1 MRPRLRLAAALAVL
15 VAACGPSDAAP
26 SGTSGPLSTAAS
38 SAPATTADTPTTAA
52 TPTVAAFAEVPDLH
66 PSVDDWEA
74 GTVEVV
80 ADDGT
85 VHRVRVRV
93 ARTPDQ
99 RAHGLMEVPALPD
112 GAGMWFVYDEDRD
125 GGFWMKDTLVPLDIT
140 YVGAD
145 QRIVDVVTAEPCTAD
160 PCPSY
165 PPEAPYRHVLEVPG
179 GWLDEVGAGVGDV
192 VRFVAG

>member
-1 MRPRLRLAAALAVL
+1 MRLRSRLAVALVVLAAA
-15 VAACGPSDAAP
+15 CGTTNPAPSAAP
-26 SGTSGPLSTAAS
+26 VSSTTTPAATE
-38 SAPATTADTPTTAA
+38 ATAD
-52 TPTVAAFAEVPDLH
+52 EVPDLH

-80 ADDGT
+80 AGDGT
-85 VHRVRVRV
+85 VHRVQVRV
-93 ARTPDQ
+93 ARTPEE

-125 GGFWMKDTLVPLDIT
+125 GGFWMKNTLVALDIT
-140 YVGAD
+140 YVGED

-165 PPEAPYRHVLEVPG
+165 PPDAPYRHVLEVPA

-192 VRFVAG
+192 VRLAAG